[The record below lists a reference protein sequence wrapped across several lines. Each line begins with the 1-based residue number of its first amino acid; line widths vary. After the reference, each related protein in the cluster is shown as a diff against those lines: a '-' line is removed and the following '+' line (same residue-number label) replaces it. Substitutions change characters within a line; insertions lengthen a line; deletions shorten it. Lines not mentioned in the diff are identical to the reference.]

1 MFLSLC
7 LMVIPIKG
15 VFILFILMRSCS
27 YNSCGHWNT
36 EKHLRQTWQTKCRGG
51 VPLIMPPWRIQT
63 EIKAEQK
70 QAWKYSYTCTQP
82 ISLAF
87 IQPTCACNLS
97 KVLST
102 LGCRWCLSTA
112 YCYK

>member
-70 QAWKYSYTCTQP
+70 QAWKYKATHVPNQYRWLS
-82 ISLAF
+82 S
-87 IQPTCACNLS
+87 NLR
-97 KVLST
+97 VLVIYPRYI
-102 LGCRWCLSTA
+102 LP
-112 YCYK
+112 